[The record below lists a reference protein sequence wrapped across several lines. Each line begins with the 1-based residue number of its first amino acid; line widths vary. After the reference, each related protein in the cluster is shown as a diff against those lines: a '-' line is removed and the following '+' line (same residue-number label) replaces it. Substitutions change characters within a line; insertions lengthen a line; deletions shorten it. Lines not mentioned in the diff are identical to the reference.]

1 MEDPATFTFIIVFIV
16 VSVFITIFL
25 VLRCLLQGKKCPS
38 RFRLDGK
45 VIKTICY
52 YQMMSS
58 SVFSKK
64 GIQIEV
70 YKLSFLFKVV
80 LITGA
85 DNKEGIELV
94 KELVKR
100 GAERIIMAVA
110 NLDLGQDVALEVRAE
125 LNGNVV
131 AEYCDMSSITSIRE
145 FCTKMLETESRLHI
159 LINHHTVMW
168 EPLKRTKE
176 GHEWHW
182 GCNHLAHFV
191 VTQLLMPLLL
201 RGTPDARVI
210 TLSSSWYTRGK
221 ILWDNPDYLE
231 NPHYPHR
238 DSSVNAE
245 RNSSVPIA
253 SPENSSSSKS
263 KEHASFQI
271 ESGSDQKRVNRR
283 RYNATEAFN
292 QSKLANILFSRQLSE
307 RMEGTGVNT

>member
-1 MEDPATFTFIIVFIV
+1 M
-16 VSVFITIFL
+16 
-25 VLRCLLQGKKCPS
+25 
-38 RFRLDGK
+38 
-45 VIKTICY
+45 
-52 YQMMSS
+52 
-58 SVFSKK
+58 
-64 GIQIEV
+64 
-70 YKLSFLFKVV
+70 
-80 LITGA
+80 ITGA

-221 ILWDNPDYLE
+221 IFWDNPDYLE

-271 ESGSDQKRVNRR
+271 ESGSDRKMVNRR